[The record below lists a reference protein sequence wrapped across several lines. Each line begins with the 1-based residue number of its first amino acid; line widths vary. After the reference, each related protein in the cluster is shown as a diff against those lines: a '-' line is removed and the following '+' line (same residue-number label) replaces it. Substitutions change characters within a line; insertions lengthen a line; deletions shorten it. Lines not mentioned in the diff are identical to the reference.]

1 MIAILISFNLKP
13 DTSSSRDGK
22 PKKAKKAKRTAKRG
36 EKRPKEPIDKKVK

>member
-22 PKKAKKAKRTAKRG
+22 PKKAKRTAKRG
-36 EKRPKEPIDKKVK
+36 QKRPKEPIDKKVK